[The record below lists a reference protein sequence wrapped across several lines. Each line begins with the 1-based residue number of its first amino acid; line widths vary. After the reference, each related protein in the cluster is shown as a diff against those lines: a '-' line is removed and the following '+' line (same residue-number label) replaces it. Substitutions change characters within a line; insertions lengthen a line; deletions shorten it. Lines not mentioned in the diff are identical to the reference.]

1 MENLQNNSVVQKNDV
16 VFTNTSFRKFIDQ
29 TGETEIQHLM
39 EEKICVLPNSLSSFF
54 RRSILYQLKATDE
67 ASIEKEYLQLEDLE
81 LEKVQRE
88 TTSLGELL
96 KNNLGFKRVFS
107 VIHKEGQAINSE
119 IYTQENISTPSIVE
133 IEVAPVVLDKGKK
146 F

>member
-1 MENLQNNSVVQKNDV
+1 M
-16 VFTNTSFRKFIDQ
+16 
-29 TGETEIQHLM
+29 
-39 EEKICVLPNSLSSFF
+39 
-54 RRSILYQLKATDE
+54 
-67 ASIEKEYLQLEDLE
+67 
-81 LEKVQRE
+81 QRE

-107 VIHKEGQAINSE
+107 VIHKEGQPINSE

-133 IEVAPVVLDKGKK
+133 IEVAPVILDKGKK